1 MHLEVCELFFTWFGD
16 VDVFLSNSIS
26 FSQRFGLFIMFIDW
40 MRLRLAD
47 ETLLSLKVYTLE
59 QRSVRG

>member
-1 MHLEVCELFFTWFGD
+1 M
-16 VDVFLSNSIS
+16 FLSNSIS
-26 FSQRFGLFIMFIDW
+26 FSQWFGLFIMFIDW